1 MTPVEYLVI
10 ALALGAVGSCLH
22 SAVRSL
28 LSFRRSGRR
37 QHHPRIAL
45 QVKNPD
51 GSTTTAVLTGVN
63 DSDAEQLIRKIEN
76 QAARVYGGPEESS

>member
-1 MTPVEYLVI
+1 MTPIEYLVI
-10 ALALGAVGSCLH
+10 ALALGAVGSSLY

-37 QHHPRIAL
+37 PQHPRIAL

-63 DSDAEQLIRKIEN
+63 DTDTEQLIRKIEK
-76 QAARVYGGPEESS
+76 QTVSVYGPLDQAS